1 MAIATNSFNYN
12 ATATSTYKTGK
23 YGIGVDNT
31 TDYTTSTS
39 TYILNGVDRIN
50 SRQPAV
56 IKLGNAE
63 LTEDT
68 LHKLLALL
76 EVIEGADNTEL
87 NTLLST
93 VIALRKISA

>member
-1 MAIATNSFNYN
+1 MAIATNSLNYST
-12 ATATSTYKTGK
+12 TATSTYTVKSNPSDVFVTA
-23 YGIGVDNT
+23 T
-31 TDYTTSTS
+31 T
-39 TYILNGVDRIN
+39 
-50 SRQPAV
+50 PAV

-63 LTEDT
+63 LSEDT

-76 EVIEGADNTEL
+76 DIIEGADNSEL

>member
-12 ATATSTYKTGK
+12 TTATSTYT
-23 YGIGVDNT
+23 VE
-31 TDYTTSTS
+31 STPSS

-76 EVIEGADNTEL
+76 EIIEGADNTEL